1 MPENLVRFK
10 INKLIR
16 DKIPE
21 IIASNSAKI
30 VSRVMDKEEYLQKLN
45 DKLIEEALEVGDSKT
60 KKEITEELADLFEVM
75 LSVAKIHEIDFIEI
89 QETSEEKKIKNGGF
103 EGRIFADFVEMSHDN
118 PKVSY
123 YRSNEKKYLE
133 IKYLEIK

>member
-1 MPENLVRFK
+1 MRENLVRFK
-10 INKLIR
+10 VNKLIR

-30 VSRVMDKEEYLQKLN
+30 VIRVMDKDECLQKLN

-60 KKEITEELADLFEVM
+60 KKEITEELADLLEVM
-75 LSVAKIHEIDFIEI
+75 LSIAKIHEIDFIEI

-103 EGRIFADFVEMSHDN
+103 EGRIFADFVEMNDDD
-118 PKVSY
+118 PAVSY
-123 YRSNEKKYLE
+123 YRSNEKKYPE